1 MKPYQQISI
10 VECGERLVSIPL
22 ERLAVV
28 SPHPYQ
34 QLGAPYGDKSP
45 YLLRQTVV
53 DRLLAAQTQLEEI
66 HPGWRIQVFDAYRP
80 VAVQEFMVRHTYET
94 LRQGASPGASEEELM
109 AQVYQFW
116 ALPSEDPKTPPPHS
130 TGGAI
135 DLTLTDA
142 TGIPIDMGSPVDEPS
157 PRSIPDY
164 FAASSHPEAKRYH
177 TSRELL
183 YQVMHSAGF
192 ARHPNE
198 WWHFSWG
205 DQMWAW
211 LTNQPAA
218 RYGRV

>member
-45 YLLRQTVV
+45 YMLRQTVV
-53 DRLLAAQTQLEEI
+53 DRLLAAQTQLEAI

-94 LRQGASPGASEEELM
+94 LRQGASPEASEEELM

-116 ALPSEDPKTPPPHS
+116 ALPSEDLKTPPPHS

-135 DLTLTDA
+135 DLTLVDA
-142 TGIPIDMGSPVDEPS
+142 TGTPVDMGSPIDEPS

-164 FAASSHPEAKRYH
+164 FAASTNPEEKRYH

-183 YQVMHSAGF
+183 YQVMQGAGF